1 MPEDIG
7 FDEDLPVERKA
18 AELSLRKAREAAS
31 RGRVE
36 EAVQHATDALE
47 NDPAYLEVR
56 RFLGELYE
64 GADENARASREYQAI
79 IQSDRDDES
88 AWEALRRVDPTGAE
102 RLERLHDIAPDPF
115 VGTRQ
120 PVNSNMLSDIGAND
134 EENEEEYDEDESQSE
149 TVSTAEPPAVQ
160 QTSPDGEIDARVA
173 WAFEQDY
180 EFRHHLLARPGIS
193 DMVEKLQDMSMDYD
207 AWERALVSCAHLD
220 KERWA
225 QEYEVTA
232 EIVEFFG
239 IEHPSLYFAPERRMI
254 PTIIGGDP
262 TMVAITAGMINALP
276 DATLHFVLG
285 RTMAHLAL
293 HDQLCRQ
300 VATVCLQR
308 SPASQTDVEEALTDL
323 LVTTTLGWDVGVS
336 RDEMIMTRKVAHAWD
351 QRAALSAD
359 RGGLLACGDID
370 AACLAIARG
379 TARDSDIAATLSL
392 AEFMAQYDGKD
403 PRQLAAIDPKECPLR
418 NGPYGAYRILML
430 KWWARSDQYQQ
441 LAGA

>member
-1 MPEDIG
+1 
-7 FDEDLPVERKA
+7 
-18 AELSLRKAREAAS
+18 
-31 RGRVE
+31 
-36 EAVQHATDALE
+36 
-47 NDPAYLEVR
+47 
-56 RFLGELYE
+56 
-64 GADENARASREYQAI
+64 
-79 IQSDRDDES
+79 
-88 AWEALRRVDPTGAE
+88 
-102 RLERLHDIAPDPF
+102 
-115 VGTRQ
+115 
-120 PVNSNMLSDIGAND
+120 
-134 EENEEEYDEDESQSE
+134 
-149 TVSTAEPPAVQ
+149 
-160 QTSPDGEIDARVA
+160 
-173 WAFEQDY
+173 
-180 EFRHHLLARPGIS
+180 
-193 DMVEKLQDMSMDYD
+193 MVEKLQDMSMDYD

-392 AEFMAQYDGKD
+392 ADFMAQYDGKD

>member
-18 AELSLRKAREAAS
+18 AELSLRKAQEAAS

-36 EAVQHATDALE
+36 EAVQHATEALE
-47 NDPAYLEVR
+47 SDPTHLEAH

-64 GADENARASREYQAI
+64 DADENARASREYQAI
-79 IQSDRDDES
+79 IHSDSDDES
-88 AWEALRRVDPTGAE
+88 AWEALRRVDPAGAE

-120 PVNSNMLSDIGAND
+120 PVNSSMLSDIGAND
-134 EENEEEYDEDESQSE
+134 ENDEEYEEDESQSE
-149 TVSTAEPPAVQ
+149 TVSTDEPTAVQ
-160 QTSPDGEIDARVA
+160 QTSPDGEADARVA

-180 EFRHHLLARPGIS
+180 EFRRHLLARPGIS

-207 AWERALVSCAHLD
+207 AWDRALVSCAHLD

-239 IEHPSLYFAPERRMI
+239 IESPSLYFAPERRMI

-276 DATLHFVLG
+276 DTALHFVLG

-300 VATVCLQR
+300 VAIVCLQR

-359 RGGLLACGDID
+359 RGGLLVCGDLE

-379 TARDSDIAATLSL
+379 TARDSDMAATLSL
-392 AEFMAQYDGKD
+392 ADFMAQYDGKD

-430 KWWARSDQYQQ
+430 RWWARSDQYQQ